1 MFQNAITVVSNL
13 LTETN
18 APGWEYQEQVVIAV
32 YLFCF

>member
-18 APGWEYQEQVVIAV
+18 APGWEYQEQVIIPV
-32 YLFCF
+32 Y